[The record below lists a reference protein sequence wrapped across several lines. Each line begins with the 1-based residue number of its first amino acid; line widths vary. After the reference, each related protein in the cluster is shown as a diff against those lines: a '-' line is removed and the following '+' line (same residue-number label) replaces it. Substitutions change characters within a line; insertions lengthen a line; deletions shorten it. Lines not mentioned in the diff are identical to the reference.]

1 MKKNVSVIRI
11 ASTAVITVQVGQK
24 PSEVRKLMQVNQV
37 HHVPVVDGRKLV
49 GLVSAVDLANLCMS
63 KYNSDELSSDAILDY
78 QFSLED
84 VMSKNLI
91 TLKTTA
97 SIREAAELLAEGH
110 FHSLPIVDEDE
121 NLQGLVTT
129 TDLIRYMLKQY

>member
-11 ASTAVITVQVGQK
+11 ASTAVMTVQVGQK
-24 PSEVRKLMQVNQV
+24 PSEARKLMQVNQI

-49 GLVSAVDLANLCMS
+49 GLVSAVDLANLDMS
-63 KYNSDELSSDAILDY
+63 KFSSDELSNDAILDN

-91 TLKTTA
+91 TLKTTSA
-97 SIREAAELLAEGH
+97 LS
-110 FHSLPIVDEDE
+110 
-121 NLQGLVTT
+121 
-129 TDLIRYMLKQY
+129 